1 MLDTMSTRLR
11 VYLLL
16 FVAFNLWA
24 SAFVFIRALVAVM
37 HPGGLA
43 LYRFAIASLVMLL
56 LCGFKSFQRKPSNK
70 EKFQLCL
77 VGVIGISIYN
87 TFLNMGEVRVSAA
100 VASFFIGMV
109 PIFTTLLSIGLL
121 GESVSKRTWLGVVLA
136 MLGLSLLFVHSSEDS
151 SLIGEAYVFVATLS
165 GAIYNVLQKK
175 MLSSLHPLQ
184 VISWVIWG
192 GTAALLLFSPV
203 LLNDLKVMTLHQH
216 LGAIYLGVFPAAIAY
231 LCWSYA
237 NQLIDVSKASVG
249 LYSIPILATLLGYL
263 LLDELPTHTQ
273 LLSGVIALSGA
284 LIAFTKRT

>member
-1 MLDTMSTRLR
+1 MMQYERTG

-16 FVAFNLWA
+16 LVAFSLWA

-43 LYRFAIASLVMLL
+43 LYRFTIASLVMLFL
-56 LCGFKSFQRKPSNK
+56 YGLKTFKRQPSNL
-70 EKFQLCL
+70 EKLQLCL
-77 VGVIGISIYN
+77 VGVVGISIYN
-87 TFLNMGEVRVSAA
+87 TFLNMGEVKVSAA

-109 PIFTTLLSIGLL
+109 PIFTTLLSITIL
-121 GESVSKRTWLGVVLA
+121 GESVSKRTWAGVVLA
-136 MLGLSLLFVHSSEDS
+136 MLGLSLLFFHSSEDS
-151 SLIGEAYVFVATLS
+151 SLIGEACVFVATLS
-165 GAIYNVLQKK
+165 GALYNVLQKK

-192 GTAALLLFSPV
+192 GTAVLLIFTPV
-203 LLNDLKVMTLHQH
+203 LLDDFRQMTVNQH

-249 LYSIPILATLLGYL
+249 LYSIPIMATALGYL
-263 LLDELPTHTQ
+263 FLNELPSHSQ
-273 LLSGVIALSGA
+273 LISGLIALSGA
-284 LIAFTKRT
+284 LVAFSKRS